1 MKFRKFEL
9 RFPRHAARRF
19 CMVASLSLLSACS
32 VLPRP
37 EPVDTYM
44 LPPAEWRKAEQ
55 ASLPVS
61 LRIAR
66 PVAGSSLSGQRIVVV
81 PEANRVSVY
90 QGASWSEPAP
100 VLVRERIIDAF
111 RADGRI
117 AALSS
122 DELRLQADYEFA
134 SDLLAFQSEYRDG
147 EPEVVVR
154 LDARLV
160 QRDSRRILASRQ
172 FEARHR
178 PAGVKVPQVVEG
190 FGHASAVVASEVVE
204 WVIGE
209 IGR

>member
-1 MKFRKFEL
+1 
-9 RFPRHAARRF
+9 
-19 CMVASLSLLSACS
+19 MVASLLLLSACS
-32 VLPRP
+32 VLPRL
-37 EPVDTYM
+37 EPLDTYM
-44 LPPAEWRKAEQ
+44 LPPAEWDKTEQ
-55 ASLPVS
+55 VSPPVSLPVS

-154 LDARLV
+154 LDSLV

-172 FEARHR
+172 LGVRHR
-178 PAGVKVPQVVEG
+178 PA
-190 FGHASAVVASEVVE
+190 VARRR
-204 WVIGE
+204 WLKAAARPGGE
-209 IGR
+209 RGRMGDR